1 MKNQGTKV
9 GSVFLE
15 ITANSDQFK
24 QTMAETYA
32 QTKGETVTGKYER
45 HALGIRT
52 R

>member
-1 MKNQGTKV
+1 MKTQGAKV

-24 QTMAETYA
+24 RTMAEADA
-32 QTKGETVTGKYER
+32 QTKGETVTGTYEC